1 MIRANAEFLGIL
13 PSLEVLPFFARDSD
27 DPCGGP
33 AFPFRLKAFSSYGEI
48 SRDMLTRKLMGGI
61 IPWEIFISDV
71 LALPGQRADWKVLL
85 FLHACPT
92 ELVLREPIHKAF
104 YPAQSNARTKLPTR
118 LTIGV
123 ESQNSLTKAQSREW
137 LNHWKNSRS
146 IELTFR
152 MLPMD
157 LMIQALEAE
166 ALDAIIA
173 LGHPRGSYRSRQTR
187 SEVHSGKIR
196 PATRHDMP
204 SGFSRIASIAVPL
217 ISRNNRRC
225 TQQVEETRC
234 LHQCHLTADGM
245 RKTIS
250 PPGHPRTGSHGS
262 LVHQL
267 ESRCRAGHR
276 KTGKRVDVTRRLRS
290 ASRPSRP
297 QRANRAPASAIL
309 TEIC

>member
-173 LGHPRGSYRSRQTR
+173 PSPWGIHAEATGLGKRDSRFTPGKFAQQLVMICHRDFLETHPSLSQSSAEIIADARSRLRKPAVFTNAISQLMECGKPSVHPGILEQAAT
-187 SEVHSGKIR
+187 VHSFTNLNQDVVPDIAKLVSELMSLDDFAVL
-196 PATRHDMP
+196 PAQVAP
-204 SGFSRIASIAVPL
+204 SE
-217 ISRNNRRC
+217 
-225 TQQVEETRC
+225 Q
-234 LHQCHLTADGM
+234 TA
-245 RKTIS
+245 
-250 PPGHPRTGSHGS
+250 
-262 LVHQL
+262 
-267 ESRCRAGHR
+267 
-276 KTGKRVDVTRRLRS
+276 RLLL
-290 ASRPSRP
+290 PS
-297 QRANRAPASAIL
+297 
-309 TEIC
+309 

>member
-27 DPCGGP
+27 DPCGGT
-33 AFPFRLKAFSSYGEI
+33 AFPFRLKAYSSYGEI
-48 SRDMLTRKLMGGI
+48 SRDMLTRRLMGGI

-104 YPAQSNARTKLPTR
+104 YPAQSNARNKLPTR

-173 LGHPRGSYRSRQTR
+173 PSPWGIHAEATGLGKRDPRFTPGKFAQQLVMICHRDFLEMHPSLSQSSAKIIADARSRLRKPAVFTNAISQLMECGKPSVYPGILEQAAT
-187 SEVHSGKIR
+187 VHSFTNLNQDVVPDIAKLVSELMSLDDFAVL
-196 PATRHDMP
+196 PAQVAP
-204 SGFSRIASIAVPL
+204 SE
-217 ISRNNRRC
+217 
-225 TQQVEETRC
+225 Q
-234 LHQCHLTADGM
+234 TA
-245 RKTIS
+245 
-250 PPGHPRTGSHGS
+250 
-262 LVHQL
+262 
-267 ESRCRAGHR
+267 
-276 KTGKRVDVTRRLRS
+276 RLLL
-290 ASRPSRP
+290 PS
-297 QRANRAPASAIL
+297 
-309 TEIC
+309 